1 MKKRKTCSIKLASIR
16 SLITEDEELAID
28 LSPSWRASE
37 DLVLWGMC
45 PPRAFVLPY
54 GFQTRRG
61 DVGVLVEG
69 SAGTTEGG
77 HLFAHFSQ
85 EIRLFG

>member
-1 MKKRKTCSIKLASIR
+1 M
-16 SLITEDEELAID
+16 ITEDEELAID
-28 LSPSWRASE
+28 LSPPWGASE
-37 DLVLWGMC
+37 DLVLWGVR
-45 PPRAFVLPY
+45 PARAFVLPY

-69 SAGTTEGG
+69 SAGTAEGG

-85 EIRLFG
+85 EVRLFG